1 MNMNKKL
8 LELERKGG
16 LIRVGLIGAG
26 QMGRGMISQ
35 IESMKGMRVVATAD
49 IRVEQAKN
57 AYLFAGVRAEHI
69 VQTRELEQAERA
81 IDQRSV
87 VVTDD
92 MHMLLALPNVDVIV
106 DATGVPSVGAEIAWK
121 AILNKKAYRHVERRN
136 GCNRWPAA

>member
-81 IDQRSV
+81 AASAAFEGGVCTPMGSV
-87 VVTDD
+87 ISPLMSMSGESRVSSSD
-92 MHMLLALPNVDVIV
+92 
-106 DATGVPSVGAEIAWK
+106 
-121 AILNKKAYRHVERRN
+121 
-136 GCNRWPAA
+136 

>member
-49 IRVEQAKN
+49 IRVEQAKKRLLVCRCPRRAHRAN
-57 AYLFAGVRAEHI
+57 TRAGA
-69 VQTRELEQAERA
+69 
-81 IDQRSV
+81 
-87 VVTDD
+87 
-92 MHMLLALPNVDVIV
+92 
-106 DATGVPSVGAEIAWK
+106 GGAGDRPAF
-121 AILNKKAYRHVERRN
+121 
-136 GCNRWPAA
+136 GCGYG